1 VEELPGRLDLT
12 ANGIEMPGKNVSLWR
27 YMSLSKLLNL
37 LQSQALWFTRVDQLI
52 EADPYEGSLPFIY
65 GAGENPDRVF
75 EQREKKLNLVPGS
88 GKTMH
93 ENMVASFKNNRTKT
107 FVSCWHNART
117 DNDAMWRLYG
127 AEKDGSVCVQTTV
140 ARVTSQL
147 PPWVSIGTVTYSSYD
162 EPWNVPLNA
171 YTPFFRKRLCFQ
183 HENEVRLLVNSELI
197 DLPFNITA
205 AETGIRVPID
215 TEKFLLRIYVSPTAP
230 PWFESVVAGVIRD
243 LRLRLPVGPAPMSR
257 RAFL

>member
-1 VEELPGRLDLT
+1 MSELPERLDLT
-12 ANGIEMPGKNVSLWR
+12 ANGVGMPGKNVSLWR

-37 LQSQALWFTRVDQLI
+37 LQSRALWLTRVDQLI

-65 GAGENPDRVF
+65 DPGDNSDRVF
-75 EQREKKLNLVPGS
+75 EQREKKFNLAAGS
-88 GKTMH
+88 GKAMH
-93 ENMVASFKNNRTKT
+93 ANMVASFKNNRTKT
-107 FVSCWHNART
+107 FVSCWHNAKT

-140 ARVTSQL
+140 SRVINQL
-147 PPWVSIGTVTYSSYD
+147 PSWVSIGTVDYTSYD

-183 HENEVRLLVNSELI
+183 HENEVRLLVNSELV
-197 DLPFNITA
+197 DLPFKIGA

-215 TEKFLLRIYVSPTAP
+215 PENFLLRIYVSPTAP
-230 PWFESVVAGVIRD
+230 SWFESVVAGVIKD
-243 LRLRLPVGPAPMSR
+243 LHLRLPVGPAPMSR